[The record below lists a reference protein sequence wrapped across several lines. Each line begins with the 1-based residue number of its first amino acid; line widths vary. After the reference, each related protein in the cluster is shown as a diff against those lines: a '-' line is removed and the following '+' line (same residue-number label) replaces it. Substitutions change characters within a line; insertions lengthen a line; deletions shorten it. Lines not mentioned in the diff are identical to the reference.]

1 MPAPVGEQVTAHAVR
16 IAAINPYIS
25 PRGLGMNAKK
35 LHRALVVLFALFPVI
50 GAGPTWAADDSIKI
64 GVVGPRTGPAA
75 ATGKAFEE
83 GFAVALDM
91 VNAPGKGVLG
101 KKLEVVFEDTAGDP
115 EKAASGI
122 EKLITRDKVALVV
135 GESHSSA
142 ALAEIDVANRLK
154 VPLIIAEAWHD
165 DITAKGYKYVFRAG
179 PSNSGV
185 VNDSLMGFV
194 KANGFKKVAIVA
206 ENTDWGLGIKKLAE
220 EGLKAANIPFMTIVT
235 ERQSQD
241 HYTELN
247 KVKQFGP
254 DLVLAFVYGFGLHYF
269 IAQANET
276 GLAPQTAL
284 VLDGAGPPSLWPD
297 FWKNVGDAG
306 NLELFV
312 SSMNVDKPV
321 TEVDKAFYEA
331 YRKKFGQNPTD
342 YKSRSLFNTVLLA
355 ADAINRAGST
365 DADKLVD
372 ALEKTNLTIASGV
385 VKFDLTPGSYRYHQ
399 WQPPMLVVQWQ
410 DKKQVVVH
418 PKDLATGELKKK

>member
-1 MPAPVGEQVTAHAVR
+1 MGYTRVVRSFVIFVSIVG
-16 IAAINPYIS
+16 IIWSSCAI
-25 PRGLGMNAKK
+25 
-35 LHRALVVLFALFPVI
+35 
-50 GAGPTWAADDSIKI
+50 AADDTIKV
-64 GVVGPRTGPAA
+64 GVVGPRTGTAA

-83 GFAVALDM
+83 GIAVAVDM
-91 VNAPGKGVLG
+91 INAKGVLA
-101 KKLEVVFEDTAGDP
+101 KKLEVLFEDTAGDP
-115 EKAASGI
+115 EKAASAL
-122 EKLITRDKVALVV
+122 EKLITKDKVVMVV

-185 VNDSLMGFV
+185 VNDTLMGFV
-194 KANGFKKVAIVA
+194 KDNGFKKVAIVA

-220 EGLKAANIPFMTIVT
+220 AGLTAMNIPSMTIVT

-241 HYTELN
+241 HYTEIN

-269 IAQANET
+269 VAQANEA
-276 GLAPQTAL
+276 GLAPQMAL

-297 FWKNVGDAG
+297 FWKNVGDSG

-312 SSMNVDKPV
+312 SSMFVGVQV
-321 TEVDKAFYEA
+321 TDTD
-331 YRKKFGQNPTD
+331 KKFYADYKKRFNQDPTD
-342 YKSRSLFNTVLLA
+342 YKSRSLFSVLLVA

-365 DADKLVD
+365 EADKLVD
-372 ALEKTNLTIASGV
+372 ALEKTDLEVASGK

-399 WQPPMLVVQWQ
+399 WQPPMLVIQWQ
-410 DKKQVVVH
+410 DKKQAVVF
-418 PKDLATGELKKK
+418 PKNLASGELKKK